1 MQMVDYLIFL
11 DQVEKEG
18 GYFSVRSFSDKL

>member
-11 DQVEKEG
+11 DQVEKED
-18 GYFSVRSFSDKL
+18 GYFSVRSFLEKL